1 MHFRNDC
8 LTGSGL
14 CFRGILEGSAGI
26 AQKVFYITTGI
37 CVLSS
42 LLSLFEGEPEGL
54 QTGVLRVHDEAE
66 AAQKT

>member
-1 MHFRNDC
+1 MIALLAAVFAF
-8 LTGSGL
+8 G
-14 CFRGILEGSAGI
+14 GILEGSAGI

-54 QTGVLRVHDEAE
+54 QTGVLRVQDEAE
-66 AAQKT
+66 AAQKS